1 MQKDK
6 VHVMDV
12 AGVNKICN
20 GTFNDSKVFTR
31 VRLISKL
38 YAGAYGVAGY
48 NMVYVYLN
56 SSLI

>member
-6 VHVMDV
+6 VYVMDV

-31 VRLISKL
+31 VRLITKL
-38 YAGAYGVAGY
+38 YICGVAGY
-48 NMVYVYLN
+48 NMVRICL
-56 SSLI
+56 LE

>member
-6 VHVMDV
+6 VYVMDM

-31 VRLISKL
+31 VRLITLENDRNHWK
-38 YAGAYGVAGY
+38 
-48 NMVYVYLN
+48 
-56 SSLI
+56 

>member
-6 VHVMDV
+6 VYIMDV

-31 VRLISKL
+31 VRLITKL
-38 YAGAYGVAGY
+38 YAGAYGET
-48 NMVYVYLN
+48 
-56 SSLI
+56 I

>member
-6 VHVMDV
+6 VYVMDV

-31 VRLISKL
+31 VRLIKNCMQVL
-38 YAGAYGVAGY
+38 MVQLY

-56 SSLI
+56 NSLI